1 MQGCLETALF
11 LQDDNVIVNDFKN
24 KNNETKRPKF
34 NNSRPTCN
42 LILETQLTILGNGRF
57 FNCAS
62 ERNDGTVY
70 SRPTSG
76 LFCLIMWFAIGRAA
90 GVTAS

>member
-1 MQGCLETALF
+1 MQGCLETALL
-11 LQDDNVIVNDFKN
+11 LQDDNNIVNDFHK
-24 KNNETKRPKF
+24 NETEKPKC
-34 NNSRPTCN
+34 NNSRPTFY

-62 ERNDGTVY
+62 ERNDGTIY

-76 LFCLIMWFAIGRAA
+76 LLCLIMRFAIGRAA